1 LLTRDFDLHDPYD
14 LFEERFV
21 VGAKRA
27 CIALAMIALVICGH
41 DLVSSGPLG
50 STQAHAS
57 VRQDAAIA
65 VAPTPGPTK
74 KAESLPAPKPTK
86 DTEVALAAPV
96 TVAIPF
102 NEKPATPPSAPRKV
116 VAKSEGSLVA
126 ELAAARNLDAIEVAM
141 ASEQAMAKAT
151 AADLVLPAA
160 APRQALAVAPDI
172 ARVVRSPMPRPK
184 PIKLASLNPTQLPAA
199 VRPAPA
205 AIQTSLPTTISVL
218 PRRAPHPH
226 PTADAL
232 AALPA
237 PVQPV
242 APAVAAPVA
251 PAAPQAALPAG
262 TMQLASIDPE
272 ALAFGGGAQS
282 SASQTAA
289 IQISL
294 PATISVL
301 PPRAPGVPPP
311 SPAQRLHLE
320 GEARAKAEK
329 CLSNAIYF
337 EARDQPYQGQ
347 VAVAQVVM
355 NRVFS
360 GIYPHDVCGVI
371 YQNANRH
378 LACQFTF
385 ACDGKRKVINE
396 RAEWA
401 RARRIARDTLDG
413 VLYVQAVGT
422 ATHYHANYVHPNW
435 VREMK
440 RLAREG
446 VHLFYR
452 PIAWGNGAD
461 EPRWSREQKKKK

>member
-1 LLTRDFDLHDPYD
+1 LLTRSFDLDDPYD

-41 DLVSSGPLG
+41 DLMSSGPLG
-50 STQAHAS
+50 STQAHAA
-57 VRQDAAIA
+57 VRQDAAVA
-65 VAPTPGPTK
+65 VAPASRSTK
-74 KAESLPAPKPTK
+74 KTESALPAPKPTK
-86 DTEVALAAPV
+86 DAEGALAAPV

-102 NEKPATPPSAPRKV
+102 NEKLAMPPSAPRKA
-116 VAKSEGSLVA
+116 VAKAAASPVA

-141 ASEQAMAKAT
+141 ASGQAMAKAT

-160 APRQALAVAPDI
+160 APQQALAVAPVI

-205 AIQTSLPTTISVL
+205 AIQTSLPATISVL

-226 PTADAL
+226 RTSE
-232 AALPA
+232 ALPAQGA
-237 PVQPV
+237 PVQPI
-242 APAVAAPVA
+242 ASAVATPV
-251 PAAPQAALPAG
+251 PPTAPQAG
-262 TMQLASIDPE
+262 TVQLASIDPE

-320 GEARAKAEK
+320 GEARAKAER

-347 VAVAQVVM
+347 VAVAQVVV

-371 YQNANRH
+371 YQNSNRH